1 MKLRELTCT
10 VNGEESSNCIYDHG
24 STVLFTYELDSGKP
38 GTVYQE
44 LRDGSV
50 GKVLGAEC

>member
-1 MKLRELTCT
+1 MKLCELTCT

-24 STVLFTYELDSGKP
+24 SPVLFTYELDSGKP

-50 GKVLGAEC
+50 GKVLGAKC

>member
-10 VNGEESSNCIYDHG
+10 VNGKESSKCIYDHG